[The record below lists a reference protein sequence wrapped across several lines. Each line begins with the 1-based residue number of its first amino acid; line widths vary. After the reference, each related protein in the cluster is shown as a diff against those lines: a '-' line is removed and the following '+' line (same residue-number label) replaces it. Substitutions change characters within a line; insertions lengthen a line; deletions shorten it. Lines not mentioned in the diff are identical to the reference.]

1 MRISD
6 WSSDVCSSDLFPFL
20 PSGCHMQLDAVATTT
35 VLDNIRRSLPS
46 KWPAK
51 ARELKRI
58 AETTSDITL
67 KRFLEAS
74 GLELVDVY
82 AGNHSWSDLLEAGG
96 VLPLPSGPEELTLRR
111 ALGRLLHLEDSQR
124 IKQYRRF
131 AHATQPTR
139 LGALEMR
146 TPTL

>member
-74 GLELVDVY
+74 GLELVDVRSEERRV
-82 AGNHSWSDLLEAGG
+82 GKECVSTFRSRWS
-96 VLPLPSGPEELTLRR
+96 PF
-111 ALGRLLHLEDSQR
+111 H
-124 IKQYRRF
+124 
-131 AHATQPTR
+131 
-139 LGALEMR
+139 
-146 TPTL
+146 